1 MSNDDTLIREV
12 DEELRRDRLRNFW
25 RHGGPWVILAAV
37 LIVVGVAGYEGWN
50 WWTKTQAAKSSD
62 QFYAA
67 AALADGTDFAS
78 AQKALNDVIAQGSGA
93 YPVLAQFR
101 EAALLAKNGKTD
113 DAVAA
118 YDSLSTSLSNTHL
131 RALALILGANLLVDK
146 GDVGAVQQ
154 RVGGSITPADPLRNA
169 ARETLG
175 LTQYKAGKLD
185 DAMKSFSD
193 IMADPNSSQDLRN
206 RIQLYILQL
215 LAEGAKAI
223 APPSADVT
231 VPADASSAPSSEA
244 SSAVAVSSEA
254 SAPASSS
261 AAAAPSSSAAASDE
275 ASTGIDSTELDV
287 SAPPVVLDNS
297 LLSMA
302 APDQPSSAAAPLA
315 ISSEAP
321 VTPSI
326 APVASSEA
334 PAVSSA
340 APAASSAAPVASSS
354 AAPLASSSVEALPSS
369 SLAPISSSSP

>member
-12 DEELRRDRLRNFW
+12 DEELRRDRLRSFW
-25 RHGGPWVILAAV
+25 RHGGPWIILAAV
-37 LIVVGVAGYEGWN
+37 LIVVGVAGYEGWT

-67 AALADGTDFAS
+67 AAIADGTDFAA
-78 AQKALNDVIAQGSGA
+78 AQKALNDVIAQGSGG
-93 YPVLAQFR
+93 YPMLAQFR

-118 YDSLSTSLSNTHL
+118 YDALSTSLSNTHL
-131 RALALILGANLLVDK
+131 RALALILGASLLVDK
-146 GDVGAVQQ
+146 GDVAAVEQ

-215 LAEGAKAI
+215 LAEGAKAVT
-223 APPSADVT
+223 PPGADVT
-231 VPADASSAPSSEA
+231 VPADAASSAAPSEASAPPSAVVSSEA
-244 SSAVAVSSEA
+244 PVSSEA
-254 SAPASSS
+254 SPS
-261 AAAAPSSSAAASDE
+261 ASSAAASDE

-302 APDQPSSAAAPLA
+302 APDQPSSAAAAAPLA

-321 VTPSI
+321 AAPSI
-326 APVASSEA
+326 APAASSEA
-334 PAVSSA
+334 PA
-340 APAASSAAPVASSS
+340 ASSEAPLVSSS
-354 AAPLASSSVEALPSS
+354 AEALPSS
-369 SLAPISSSSP
+369 SLAPISSSAP